1 MRRLALLTAASLT
14 FAAIPHSVKADIGS
28 IEQSN
33 QQNQQCN
40 DACYDKIAE
49 KYGRPWAYHELAP
62 ADQRSWMKCTEKCD
76 KDYPRDCEGRS
87 RRCLLD

>member
-1 MRRLALLTAASLT
+1 MRRLAFLAAASLT

-28 IEQSN
+28 SIGQSN

-62 ADQRSWMKCTEKCD
+62 ADQTWWMKCTEKCD
-76 KDYPRDCEGRS
+76 KDYPRDCGRS
-87 RRCLLD
+87 RRCFRD